1 MQYILTRE
9 ELDKYVS
16 KDEYDELQQV
26 VDQKCAALDAIWSA
40 IDKLPEDVKT
50 EFIKNADIQA
60 EFQSREIG
68 KVMNPI
74 VDAGIRAYA
83 EKSAYTLALMRGEAR
98 VAARGVFVVEQVP
111 VEVE

>member
-1 MQYILTRE
+1 MQYILTRD

-16 KDEYDELQQV
+16 KDEYEELQLV

-50 EFIKNADIQA
+50 EFIKNARAEA
-60 EFQSREIG
+60 EFHAREIG

-74 VDAGIRAYA
+74 VDAGIKAYA
-83 EKSAYTLALMRGEAR
+83 EKSARAWPLMRGER
-98 VAARGVFVVEQVP
+98 PFTARGVSVVGQVP
-111 VEVE
+111 IEVE